1 VSENAYEAT
10 IRLEGYLAVGFEAPM
25 ADAGA
30 GEGWED
36 ALEAKIAAMGHGE
49 LLSLLE
55 AECVWVHKEAADGM
69 TDEVFAR

>member
-1 VSENAYEAT
+1 
-10 IRLEGYLAVGFEAPM
+10 
-25 ADAGA
+25 
-30 GEGWED
+30 
-36 ALEAKIAAMGHGE
+36 MGHGE

>member
-1 VSENAYEAT
+1 MTYEAT
-10 IRLEGYLAVGFEAPM
+10 LRMEGYLVFEYE
-25 ADAGA
+25 ADADVAGA

-36 ALEAKIAAMGHGE
+36 ALQAKIAAMGHGE

-55 AECVWVHKEAADGM
+55 AECVWVHMEAADGM